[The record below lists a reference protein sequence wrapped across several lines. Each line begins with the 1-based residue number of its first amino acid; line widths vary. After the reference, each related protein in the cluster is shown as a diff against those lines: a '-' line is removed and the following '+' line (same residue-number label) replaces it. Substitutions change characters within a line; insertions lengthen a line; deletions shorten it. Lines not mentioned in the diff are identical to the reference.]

1 MTRAAVIAMLLSLA
15 TGCPPSPAAARL
27 PQRTRAATPTPPAP
41 AAATAADD
49 DPADQGVVL
58 PDERHAAGDHYT
70 LVLDYRIESR
80 VELSAVESIRYD
92 RSQDTSII
100 VDVLDVDAQGQVTRQ
115 RITVVTDET
124 HTALGRDV
132 DRDVSVL
139 AGKTYLVTREPDG
152 WQVTDDRGRTPR
164 RAEVAAVRAEV
175 GRDLT
180 DHAVDPMFRG
190 HRWHQGEQVQLGAE
204 ALEVVNRAQHDPR
217 THFTHYAMELARVD
231 GNLAT
236 FAVEVRID
244 QGTKNGPLTIQ
255 LGGTMEFDLT
265 TGQTVRSTLRGPVR
279 GYLGAPVIG
288 QAVFTLRVE

>member
-1 MTRAAVIAMLLSLA
+1 MTRAAAIAMLLFLA
-15 TGCPPSPAAARL
+15 AGCPPSPAAARL

-100 VDVLDVDAQGQVTRQ
+100 VDVLDVDAQG
-115 RITVVTDET
+115 
-124 HTALGRDV
+124 
-132 DRDVSVL
+132 
-139 AGKTYLVTREPDG
+139 
-152 WQVTDDRGRTPR
+152 QVTDDRGRTPR